1 MGIYLF
7 YVANILRSRCRRPRL
22 HLTQRLGHK
31 SYRSRFNAWADIR
44 IAAMK
49 YENFTTFDVVVKDAI
64 ATVTF
69 DFGTV
74 NVQGQEMLADLNSL
88 AMRLERDRE
97 TKVVVFQS
105 ANPEIWVCHYDTE
118 LLKDMSTEAVSR
130 DEAQLLDLQSVCERI
145 SKVPQATIA
154 KLEGFA
160 RGGGHELALALD
172 MRFAA
177 RGKFKFMQMEVGMGI
192 LPCGGGASRMAR
204 QTGLGRALEII
215 LSARDFGADEA
226 EAMGT
231 INKALNPDE
240 IGAYVDDLAKR
251 IAQFPAES
259 INACKQM
266 VYESIDKPINEALK
280 AEAYWL
286 YQATSKTAAIKRFTI
301 ADEQGLEHEIQNQRN
316 WNELVMKVQEINN

>member
-1 MGIYLF
+1 
-7 YVANILRSRCRRPRL
+7 
-22 HLTQRLGHK
+22 
-31 SYRSRFNAWADIR
+31 
-44 IAAMK
+44 MK
-49 YENFTTFDVVVKDAI
+49 YEGFTTFSVDKTDGI
-64 ATVTF
+64 LTVTF

-74 NVQGQEMLADLNSL
+74 NVQDQEMLADLNSL
-88 AMRLERDRE
+88 AMRLERDRD
-97 TKVVVFQS
+97 TKVVIFQS

-118 LLKDMSTEAVSR
+118 LLKDMSDEAVSR
-130 DEAQLLDLQSVCERI
+130 DDAQLLDLQAVCERI

-177 RGKFKFMQMEVGMGI
+177 RGKYKFMQMEVGMGI

-215 LSARDFGADEA
+215 LSARDFEADEA

-231 INKALNPDE
+231 INKALDPDE
-240 IGAYVDDLAKR
+240 IGDYVDTLAKR
-251 IAQFPAES
+251 IARFPAES

-266 VYESIDKPINEALK
+266 VYESIDKPIDEALK

-286 YQATSKTAAIKRFTI
+286 YQATSKTPALKRFTL
-301 ADEQGLEHEIQNQRN
+301 ADEQGLEHDLENQRN
-316 WNELVMKVQEINN
+316 WNHLVMQVQDII

>member
-1 MGIYLF
+1 
-7 YVANILRSRCRRPRL
+7 
-22 HLTQRLGHK
+22 
-31 SYRSRFNAWADIR
+31 
-44 IAAMK
+44 MK
-49 YENFTTFDVVVKDAI
+49 YEGFTTFKVEQNEGVL
-64 ATVTF
+64 TVTF
-69 DFGTV
+69 DFPPV

-105 ANPEIWVCHYDTE
+105 AHPEIWVCHYDTE

-130 DEAQLLDLQSVCERI
+130 DEAELLDLQVICERI

-192 LPCGGGASRMAR
+192 LPCGGGSSRMAR
-204 QTGLGRALEII
+204 QVGLGRALEII
-215 LSARDFGADEA
+215 LSARDFDADEA
-226 EAMGT
+226 EAYGT
-231 INKALNPDE
+231 INKALEPDE
-240 IGAYVDDLAKR
+240 IGEYVDSLAKR
-251 IAQFPAES
+251 IAKFPAES
-259 INACKQM
+259 INACKQT
-266 VYESIDKPINEALK
+266 VYESIDKPIDEALK

-286 YQATSKTAAIKRFTI
+286 YQATSKTPAVKRFAI
-301 ADEQGLEHEIQNQRN
+301 ADEKGMEHEMDNQRN
-316 WNELVMKVQEINN
+316 WEDLVMQVQEIN

>member
-1 MGIYLF
+1 MNYKGYK
-7 YVANILRSRCRRPRL
+7 
-22 HLTQRLGHK
+22 T
-31 SYRSRFNAWADIR
+31 
-44 IAAMK
+44 
-49 YENFTTFDVVVKDAI
+49 FTTTQNSGVL
-64 ATVTF
+64 TVTF
-69 DFGTV
+69 DYGSV
-74 NVQGQEMLADLNSL
+74 NVQGITMLAELNSL
-88 AMRLERDRE
+88 AMRLERDRN

-130 DEAQLLDLQSVCERI
+130 EDAHLLDLQSVCERI

-204 QTGLGRALEII
+204 QAGLGRALEII
-215 LSARDFGADEA
+215 LSARDFDADEA
-226 EAMGT
+226 EAYGT
-231 INKALNPDE
+231 INKAFEPDE
-240 IGAYVDDLAKR
+240 IGPYVDNLAKR

-259 INACKQM
+259 INACKQA
-266 VYESIDKPINEALK
+266 VYESIDKPIDEALK

-286 YQATSKTAAIKRFTI
+286 YQATSKTPAIKRFTA
-301 ADEQGLEHEIQNQRN
+301 ADEQGLEHDIENQRN
-316 WNELVMKVQEINN
+316 WNELVMKVQDIN

>member
-1 MGIYLF
+1 
-7 YVANILRSRCRRPRL
+7 
-22 HLTQRLGHK
+22 
-31 SYRSRFNAWADIR
+31 
-44 IAAMK
+44 MK
-49 YENFTTFDVVVKDAI
+49 YDNFTTFDVKVEDAI

-130 DEAQLLDLQSVCERI
+130 DEAELLDLQAVCERI

-215 LSARDFGADEA
+215 LSARDFDADEA

-231 INKALNPDE
+231 INKALDPEE
-240 IGAYVDDLAKR
+240 IGDYVDNLAKR
-251 IAQFPAES
+251 IASFPAES

-266 VYESIDKPINEALK
+266 VYESIDRPIQDALK

-286 YQATSKTAAIKRFTI
+286 YQATSKTPAVKRFTI
-301 ADEQGLEHEIQNQRN
+301 ADEQGLEHDIENQRN
-316 WNELVMKVQEINN
+316 WPDLVMKVQEIN

>member
-1 MGIYLF
+1 
-7 YVANILRSRCRRPRL
+7 
-22 HLTQRLGHK
+22 
-31 SYRSRFNAWADIR
+31 
-44 IAAMK
+44 MK
-49 YENFTTFDVVVKDAI
+49 YENFKTFDVQVKNGI

-69 DFGTV
+69 EFGTV

-88 AMRLERDRE
+88 AMRLERDRN

-130 DEAQLLDLQSVCERI
+130 EDAQLLDLQAVCERL

-215 LSARDFGADEA
+215 LSAQDYDADEA
-226 EAMGT
+226 ERMGT
-231 INKALNPDE
+231 INKALEPDE
-240 IGAYVDDLAKR
+240 IGPYVDALAKR
-251 IAQFPAES
+251 IAHFPAES

-266 VYESIDKPINEALK
+266 VYESIDKPIADALK
-280 AEAYWL
+280 AEAFWL
-286 YQATSKTAAIKRFTI
+286 YQATSKTPAIKRFTI
-301 ADEQGLEHEIQNQRN
+301 ADEQGLEHDIENQRN
-316 WNELVMKVQEINN
+316 WNELVMKVQDITG

>member
-1 MGIYLF
+1 MNYAHF
-7 YVANILRSRCRRPRL
+7 S
-22 HLTQRLGHK
+22 T
-31 SYRSRFNAWADIR
+31 
-44 IAAMK
+44 
-49 YENFTTFDVVVKDAI
+49 FTTEHNGDGI
-64 ATVTF
+64 LTVTF
-69 DFGTV
+69 NYGST

-88 AMRLERDRE
+88 AMRLERDRD
-97 TKVVVFQS
+97 TKVVIFQS
-105 ANPEIWVCHYDTE
+105 AHPEIWVCHYDTE

-177 RGKFKFMQMEVGMGI
+177 RGKYKFMQMEVGMGI

-204 QTGLGRALEII
+204 QTGLGKALEII
-215 LSARDFGADEA
+215 LSAQDYDADQA
-226 EAMGT
+226 EEFGT
-231 INKALNPDE
+231 INKALEPDE
-240 IGAYVDDLAKR
+240 IGPYVENLAKR

-259 INACKQM
+259 INACKQA
-266 VYESIDKPINEALK
+266 VYESIDKPINDALK

-286 YQATSKTAAIKRFTI
+286 YQATSKTPAIKRFTI
-301 ADEQGLEHEIQNQRN
+301 ADEQGLQHELENQRK
-316 WNELVMKVQEINN
+316 WEELVMNVQEIQ

>member
-1 MGIYLF
+1 
-7 YVANILRSRCRRPRL
+7 
-22 HLTQRLGHK
+22 
-31 SYRSRFNAWADIR
+31 
-44 IAAMK
+44 MK
-49 YENFTTFDVVVKDAI
+49 YEGFTTFSVDQKDGI

-97 TKVVVFQS
+97 TKVVIFQS

-118 LLKDMSTEAVSR
+118 LLKDMSDEAVSR
-130 DEAQLLDLQSVCERI
+130 DEAELLDLQSVCERI

-172 MRFAA
+172 MRFAV

-215 LSARDFGADEA
+215 LSARDFDADEA

-231 INKALNPDE
+231 INRAFDSSEEITDYVNAL
-240 IGAYVDDLAKR
+240 AAR
-251 IAQFPAES
+251 ISKFPAES

-266 VYESIDKPINEALK
+266 VYESIDQPISEALK

-286 YQATSKTAAIKRFTI
+286 YQATSKTPALKRFTL
-301 ADEQGLEHEIQNQRN
+301 ADEQGLEHDIENQRN
-316 WNELVMKVQEINN
+316 WNELVMQVQEIN